1 MFLSAAAGK
10 FGKHLPEAG
19 HVQGD
24 AAPGD
29 DEGDGYQ
36 DHHYAQSLTGRHP
49 FSEDGNAEKY
59 GCHRLQGT
67 QDGSGCGAYILYR
80 AGGAEEGYGLV
91 VQRKDMAVGKMESA
105 RMLAHMYQWE
115 GVVSSTPVSSRIMNS
130 DTPKTST

>member
-1 MFLSAAAGK
+1 M
-10 FGKHLPEAG
+10 
-19 HVQGD
+19 QGD

-36 DHHYAQSLTGRHP
+36 DHHYAQSLAGRHP

-67 QDGSGCGAYILYR
+67 EDGGGCGSYIL
-80 AGGAEEGYGLV
+80 LV

-115 GVVSSTPVSSRIMNS
+115 GVVSSTPVSSRIMKR
-130 DTPKTST
+130 DTPNTST